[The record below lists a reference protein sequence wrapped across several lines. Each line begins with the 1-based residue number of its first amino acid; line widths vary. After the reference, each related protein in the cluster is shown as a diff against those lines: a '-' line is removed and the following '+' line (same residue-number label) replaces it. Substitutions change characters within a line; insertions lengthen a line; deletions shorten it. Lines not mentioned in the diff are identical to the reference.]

1 MSQPPEYPGKKR
13 LVRMTARSGGGAYE
27 GAAEAVGAILV
38 ATLLGYGIDQYFETE
53 PIGLLIGAVFGFA
66 AFVVRLMRLGKELY
80 GDELNF
86 GGESNENN
94 SAGTNSQSASSARS
108 SSLESDNENEL
119 AAGTAGD
126 HSGPAE
132 EPGLSSVSTVLGVFD
147 EDDKNQKDT
156 RKDTR

>member
-1 MSQPPEYPGKKR
+1 M
-13 LVRMTARSGGGAYE
+13 RMTARSGGGAYE

-94 SAGTNSQSASSARS
+94 SGGTNSQSASSAS
-108 SSLESDNENEL
+108 SSSPESDNENEL

-132 EPGLSSVSTVLGVFD
+132 EPGLSSVLGVLGVFD
-147 EDDKNQKDT
+147 EDDRN
-156 RKDTR
+156 

>member
-94 SAGTNSQSASSARS
+94 SAGTNSQSASSAS
-108 SSLESDNENEL
+108 SSSPESDNENEL
-119 AAGTAGD
+119 ATGTAGD
-126 HSGPAE
+126 HSGSAE
-132 EPGLSSVSTVLGVFD
+132 ELGLSSVLGVFD
-147 EDDKNQKDT
+147 EDDKNHKDTCKDT
-156 RKDTR
+156 R

>member
-1 MSQPPEYPGKKR
+1 M
-13 LVRMTARSGGGAYE
+13 RMTARSGGGAYE

-108 SSLESDNENEL
+108 SSPESDNENEL

-132 EPGLSSVSTVLGVFD
+132 EPGLSSVLTVLGVFD